1 MNWRS
6 TLQSKSRQPQF
17 LWRMVLGIIV
27 AGIAVGYVAQSI
39 YRPLDV
45 IHTEVDQQ
53 HRHSDALDQL
63 AIQGEWAQVWWDIP
77 EAEWHRLQSV
87 GPIVLAVLTGC
98 CWLVFTLQA
107 IQLRGWL
114 DPRLWLALGGV
125 LLGVLSIWPTIFF
138 IYWQEHGWNLQQS
151 LALIPGLRYFVLGVG
166 LREEMAKLLCLLPL
180 MPFLLRL
187 RSELAAL
194 LVSGCVGIG
203 FALEE
208 NAGYFTGSGGGDA
221 MGRYLTANPFHM
233 TLTALV
239 GLAVYR
245 GLRSPRDWGLQ
256 AVATFGM
263 MVFAHGL
270 YDAFIV
276 LPALVEYSL
285 VGTIAFVLVVYQFFR
300 ELRGVRAKRPDTVSL
315 TANFLCGVS
324 LVTAAT
330 FVYLSATAGCETAF
344 DVLAQG
350 VIGLAVMVYLFL
362 REMPET
368 MVQV

>member
-17 LWRMVLGIIV
+17 LWRMVLGIVV
-27 AGIAVGYVAQSI
+27 AGIAIGYLAQSI
-39 YRPLDV
+39 CRPSEGAQV
-45 IHTEVDQQ
+45 EADQD
-53 HRHSDALDQL
+53 RHPWDGLQQL
-63 AIQGEWAQVWWDIP
+63 ADQGEWAQLWWAIP
-77 EAEWHRLQSV
+77 ETEWRRLKDA
-87 GPIVLAVLTGC
+87 GPVVLAALTGC
-98 CWLVFTLQA
+98 CWLIFTLQA
-107 IQLRGWL
+107 LQVSGWR
-114 DPRLWLALGGV
+114 DPRLWLALVGV
-125 LLGVLSIWPTIFF
+125 PVGVLSIWPTLFF
-138 IYWQEHGWNLQQS
+138 IFWQEHVWGLEQS
-151 LALIPGLRYFVLGVG
+151 LSLVAGLRYFVLGVG
-166 LREEMAKLLCLLPL
+166 LREELAKLLCLLPL

-208 NAGYFTGSGGGDA
+208 NAGYFAGSGGSDA

-245 GLRSPRDWGLQ
+245 GLRSPRDWGAHTV
-256 AVATFGM
+256 AVFLLV
-263 MVFAHGL
+263 VFAHGL

-276 LPALVEYSL
+276 LPALAEYSL
-285 VGTIAFVLVVYQFFR
+285 LGTIAFVLVVYQFFR
-300 ELRGVRAKRPDTVSL
+300 ELRDARARRPDTVSL

-330 FVYLSATAGCETAF
+330 FVYLSATAGCTTAF
-344 DVLAQG
+344 NVLAQG
-350 VIGLAVMVYLFL
+350 VLGLAVMVYLFL

-368 MVQV
+368 MVRV

>member
-6 TLQSKSRQPQF
+6 TLQSKSRQPRF
-17 LWRMVLGIIV
+17 LWRMVISIIVGGIIV
-27 AGIAVGYVAQSI
+27 GYLAQSI
-39 YRPLDV
+39 GQPSEGVHVEIGQDQRPAND
-45 IHTEVDQQ
+45 
-53 HRHSDALDQL
+53 LDQL
-63 AIQGEWAQVWWDIP
+63 AIEGKWAQVWWGIP
-77 EAEWHRLQSV
+77 KTQWYRLEKS
-87 GPIVLAVLTGC
+87 GPVVLAALTGC
-98 CWLVFTLQA
+98 CWLIFTLQA
-107 IQLRGWL
+107 LQVIGWR

-125 LLGVLSIWPTIFF
+125 LLGVLSVWPTIFF
-138 IYWQEHGWNLQQS
+138 VYWQEHGWGLQES
-151 LALIPGLRYFVLGVG
+151 RSLIPGLRFFVLGVG
-166 LREEMAKLLCLLPL
+166 LREELAKLLCLLPL
-180 MPFLLRL
+180 MPLLLRL
-187 RSELAAL
+187 RSELAVL

-208 NAGYFTGSGGGDA
+208 NAGYFAGSGGSDA

-256 AVATFGM
+256 AVAVFGL

-276 LPALVEYSL
+276 LPALAEYSL
-285 VGTIAFVLVVYQFFR
+285 FGTIAFALVVYQFFH
-300 ELRGVRAKRPDTVSL
+300 ELRGARAKRPDTVSL

-330 FVYLSATAGCETAF
+330 FVYLSATVGFAAAF

-350 VIGLAVMVYLFL
+350 VLGLAVMVYLFL